1 MNDSLFLAVDDDTD
15 ELLEIVTGCVLF
27 KIFLVG
33 DDLEKV
39 FVEQWSL
46 HHQEEAV
53 VVFTNVIIQIFDDAL
68 HI

>member
-33 DDLEKV
+33 NDLEKV
-39 FVEQWSL
+39 FVEQRSL

>member
-27 KIFLVG
+27 KIFLVR

-39 FVEQWSL
+39 FVEQRSL

-53 VVFTNVIIQIFDDAL
+53 VVFANVIIQIFDDAL